1 MPNISA
7 IYSALSGL
15 QAQRKVMDVTA
26 HNVANASTPG
36 YHRQRVELQSA
47 GGRMSA
53 GVFAGRS
60 NSYGVDV
67 LRTSR
72 SIDTLLEAR
81 SVREEA
87 GRSAATL
94 ANSTME
100 RIEGIFAE
108 PTDNGFAT
116 QLNAFWG
123 SWVDVANDPGS
134 LASRTALLQSADS
147 LASSLHRSSADLT
160 AVKDTAIAGMIDVAN
175 ESNDLAAQI
184 ATINT
189 KIVGDPAAAND
200 LMDQRELLV
209 TKLAQLTGA
218 VSRPADN
225 GQIDVYIGGRAIVSG
240 PLSFNLDGAGGT
252 LRWAADAQPVDAPSG
267 KAATLAATITDIVP
281 RYQALLDDIANT
293 LVTQVNGLHTVGYDQ
308 SSTTGRN
315 FFDPANTTAATI
327 SLSADV
333 DDLPQ
338 NIAAGAPVLP
348 GPTAPGV
355 LDGNQAQAIA
365 ALADGLTG
373 PDSKYS
379 AMIAGL
385 AVESRAAAR
394 RADIQDQVADTTKA
408 DADSVGA
415 VSIDEEMANLT
426 IAQRAFEAS
435 AKVLNAVDAMLSTLM
450 TMGQ

>member
-26 HNVANASTPG
+26 HNVSNASTPG
-36 YHRQRVELQSA
+36 YHRQRVELQSS
-47 GGRMSA
+47 GGRMS
-53 GVFAGRS
+53 GGIFAGRA

-81 SVREEA
+81 STREEA
-87 GRSAATL
+87 GRAAATL
-94 ANSTME
+94 ASSTME

-108 PTDNGFAT
+108 PSDNGLST
-116 QLNAFWG
+116 QLQAFWG
-123 SWVDVANDPGS
+123 SWVDVANDPSS

-147 LASSLHRSSADLT
+147 LASSLHRATADLT
-160 AVKDTAIAGMIDVAN
+160 AVKDTATAGLIDIAN
-175 ESNDLAAQI
+175 ETNDLAAQI

-209 TKLAQLTGA
+209 NKLATLTGA

-225 GQIDVYIGGRAIVSG
+225 GQIDVYIGGRAVVSG
-240 PLSFNLDGAGGT
+240 PLSFNLDGAGGA
-252 LRWAADAQPVDAPSG
+252 LRWAADNQPVVATSG
-267 KAATLAATITDIVP
+267 KAATLLATINDTVP
-281 RYQALLDDIANT
+281 RYQAMLDDIANT
-293 LVTQVNGLHTVGYDQ
+293 LVTQVNGLHSVGYDQ

-315 FFDPANTTAATI
+315 FFDPANTTAANI
-327 SLSADV
+327 SLSVDV
-333 DDLPQ
+333 AGLPQ
-338 NIAAGAPVLP
+338 NSAAGAPVLP
-348 GPTAPGV
+348 GPTAPGL
-355 LDGNQAQAIA
+355 LDGEQAQKIA
-365 ALADGLTG
+365 MLADGLG
-373 PDSKYS
+373 SPDSKYS
-379 AMIAGL
+379 ALIAGL
-385 AVESRAAAR
+385 AVEARAATR

-408 DADSVGA
+408 EADSVGA

-435 AKVLNAVDAMLSTLM
+435 AKVLNAVDSMLQTLM
-450 TMGQ
+450 TMGA

>member
-36 YHRQRVELQSA
+36 FHRQRVELQAS
-47 GGRMSA
+47 GGQMSA

-60 NSYGVDV
+60 NTYGVDV
-67 LRTSR
+67 MKTSR

-81 SVREEA
+81 SMREEA
-87 GRSAATL
+87 GRAAATL

-100 RIEGIFAE
+100 RIEGIYAE

-116 QLNAFWG
+116 QLQAFWG

-147 LASSLHRSSADLT
+147 LASSLHRGAADLT

-184 ATINT
+184 ANINT

-200 LMDQRELLV
+200 LKDQRELLV

-218 VSRPADN
+218 VSREGDN

-240 PLSFNLDGAGGT
+240 PLSFKLDGAGGA

-267 KAATLAATITDIVP
+267 KAATLAATINDIVP

-293 LVTQVNGLHTVGYDQ
+293 LVTQVNALHTAGYDQ
-308 SSTTGRN
+308 SSTTGRT
-315 FFDPANTTAATI
+315 FFDPASTTAATI
-327 SLSADV
+327 GLSIDV
-333 DDLPQ
+333 KGQPQ

-365 ALADGLTG
+365 TLADGIAG

-385 AVESRAAAR
+385 AVESRAAYR

-408 DADSVGA
+408 EADSVGA

-435 AKVLNAVDAMLSTLM
+435 AKVLSAVNEMLQTLM
-450 TMGQ
+450 TMAP